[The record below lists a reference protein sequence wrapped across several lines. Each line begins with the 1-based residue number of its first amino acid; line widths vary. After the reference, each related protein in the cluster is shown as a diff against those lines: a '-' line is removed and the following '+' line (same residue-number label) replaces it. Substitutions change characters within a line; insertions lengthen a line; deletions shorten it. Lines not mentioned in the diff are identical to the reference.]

1 VARQLADAGFGKVEV
16 LKGGWKQWVDN
27 KYPVEKK

>member
-1 VARQLADAGFGKVEV
+1 VAHQLADAGFTKVEV
-16 LKGGWKQWVDN
+16 LKGGWKEWVES

>member
-1 VARQLADAGFGKVEV
+1 VARQFASAGFKKVEV
-16 LKGGWKQWVDN
+16 LKGGWNEWHEA